1 MSTTPLSDGTS
12 TIKAALKDMP
22 TKPGVYRMLS
32 AAGDVLY
39 VGKAKN
45 LKNRVSNYT
54 SVNQL
59 TTRIM
64 RMVSQVRKVEI
75 VTTASEAEA
84 LLLEANM
91 IKSLKPRYNIL
102 LRDDKSFPYIAIT
115 KHDFPRIVKHRG
127 AQKKGERYF
136 GPFASA
142 GAVNKTIATLQ
153 KAFLL
158 RPCSDS
164 IFSNRTRPCLQYQIK
179 RCSAPCVDYISKEDY
194 GALIEESN
202 QFLHGRSRDIQ
213 ARLVEEMEAASASME
228 FEQAAALRDRI
239 RALTQVQQEQGLK
252 VSGISDADVLALC
265 HGAEV
270 SCVQVFFFRGG
281 NHFGHQSYFPRH
293 SNDSTPEEVLAAFI
307 GQFYQRNTPP
317 KEMIL
322 SDLPADHVLL
332 QEALSLRVPYQ
343 VKLYVPKRGDKREA
357 VQQASRNAVGA
368 LERHVAAKASDASML
383 KRLAELFGM
392 DESPKR
398 IEVYDNSHIMGSH
411 ALGAMISAT
420 PEGFD
425 KSGYRRFNI
434 KDFETEPGDDYGMM
448 REVFTRR
455 FKRLQ
460 TEDPEREREQWPD
473 LALIDGGLGQLS
485 VVQSALEE
493 IGVENITLVAIA
505 KGPDR
510 NAGREQFFMPDRSP
524 FQLPP
529 GDPALHYLQRLRDE
543 AHRFAIGSHRNKRSK
558 ATIKSELDNIPN
570 VGATRKKS
578 LLNHFGSKAAV
589 ERATLAE
596 LQNVPGINKAV
607 AQTIYDY
614 FNG

>member
-1 MSTTPLSDGTS
+1 MTETPLANGTAV
-12 TIKAALKDMP
+12 IKEALATMP
-22 TKPGVYRMLS
+22 TKAGVYRMLN

-45 LKNRVSNYT
+45 LKNRVSNYAST
-54 SVNQL
+54 GQL

-64 RMVSQVRKVEI
+64 RMVSQVAKVEI

-115 KHDFPRIVKHRG
+115 DHDYPRVVKHRG
-127 AQKKGERYF
+127 AQKKGEIYF

-164 IFSNRTRPCLQYQIK
+164 IFANRSRPCLQYQIK
-179 RCSAPCVDYISKEDY
+179 RCSAPCVDYISKPDY
-194 GALIEESN
+194 AALVEESS
-202 QFLHGRSRDIQ
+202 QFLHGKSRGIQ
-213 ARLVEEMEAASASME
+213 ERLVQEMEAASEAME
-228 FEQAAALRDRI
+228 FEKAASFRDRI
-239 RALTQVQQEQGLK
+239 RALTQVQQEQGLR
-252 VSGISDADVLALC
+252 VSGISDADILALW
-265 HGAEV
+265 HGSEV

-293 SNDSTPEEVLAAFI
+293 AEETPEDEVMDAFI
-307 GQFYQRNTPP
+307 GQFYQRHSPP
-317 KEMIL
+317 KEIIL
-322 SDLPADHVLL
+322 SVEPKQQEILE
-332 QEALSLRVPYQ
+332 EALSLRTPYK
-343 VKLYVPKRGDKREA
+343 VKLHTPQRGDKRDM
-357 VQQASRNAVGA
+357 VLQAERNAKAA
-368 LERHVAAKASDASML
+368 LERYVATKATDLAML
-383 KRLAELFGM
+383 KRIGELFGM
-392 DESPKR
+392 DEAPKR
-398 IEVYDNSHIMGSH
+398 VEVYDNSHIMGSH
-411 ALGAMISAT
+411 ALGAMIAAT
-420 PEGFD
+420 PDGFD

-434 KDFETEPGDDYGMM
+434 KDFETEPGDDYAMM

-460 TEDPEREREQWPD
+460 EEDPAREREHWPD
-473 LALIDGGLGQLS
+473 LVLIDGGLGQLN
-485 VVQSALEE
+485 VVCEALEE
-493 IGVENITLVAIA
+493 IGVSDLALVAIA
-505 KGPDR
+505 KGVDR
-510 NAGREQFFMPDRSP
+510 NAGREQFFLPDHAP

-543 AHRFAIGSHRNKRSK
+543 AHRYAIGSHRAKRSRN
-558 ATIKSELDNIPN
+558 TIKSELDNIPN
-570 VGATRKKS
+570 VGATRKKA
-578 LLNHFGSKAAV
+578 LLHHFGSKAAV

-596 LQNVPGINKAV
+596 LQNVPGISKAV

-614 FNG
+614 FRG